1 MAKYAAAI
9 DQGTTST
16 RCMIFDHGGE
26 VVAVAQ
32 KEHEQIYPKPGW
44 VEHDPAE
51 VWSRTTEVIDEA
63 MESAGASADDVA
75 GVGITN
81 QRETA
86 LVWDKTT
93 GKPIMNALV
102 WQDTRTDKLVDEY
115 AKDGGQA
122 RFQEQVG
129 LPLAT
134 YFSGPK
140 VRWILDN
147 VDGAADK
154 ADSGDLLFGN
164 MDTWLIWNLTGGTDG
179 GIHITDVTNA
189 SRTMLMDLKTLDWD
203 EGIMDVMGIPRAM
216 LPDIKASS
224 EVYGEVKSGGALN
237 GVSIA
242 GILGDQQAA
251 TFGQTCFAPG
261 EAKNT
266 YGTGNFLLLNTGT
279 EAVQSKNGLL
289 TTVGYKIGDEDA
301 VYCLEGSIAIT
312 GALVQWL
319 RDNLKMIKAAPEVE
333 ELAQTVEDNG
343 GCYIVPAFSGLF
355 APYWKSNAR
364 GVFAGLTRYVNA
376 GHIARATLEATAFQS
391 REVVEAMNQ
400 DSGVAL
406 ESLKVDGGMVG
417 NDLLMQF
424 QADLL
429 GVPVIRPKVP
439 ETTSLGAAYAAG
451 LATGFWG
458 EVEDLREN
466 WVEDKRW
473 EPKMDASDR
482 DEYFKYWKRAVT
494 RTFDWFESEDEA
506 EAARGRVARGRP
518 GSYRPRHHLTLDAE
532 PEYESP
538 GSRPA
543 RGLAAPDGGRDV
555 RRRGHRRRAPPAP
568 AARSTP

>member
-1 MAKYAAAI
+1 VAKYAAAL

-26 VVAVAQ
+26 VVSVAQ

-44 VEHDPAE
+44 VEHDPKEIWARTQE
-51 VWSRTTEVIDEA
+51 VMDEA
-63 MESAGASADDVA
+63 LESAKATADDIS
-75 GVGITN
+75 GLGITN
-81 QRETA
+81 QRETTV
-86 LVWDKTT
+86 VWDKNT
-93 GKPIMNALV
+93 GEPVMNAIV
-102 WQDTRTDKLVDEY
+102 WQDTRTDKIVDELSR
-115 AKDGGQA
+115 DGGQN
-122 RFQEQVG
+122 RFAEQVG

-147 VDGAADK
+147 VDGAKEK
-154 ADSGDLLFGN
+154 AEAGDLIFGN
-164 MDTWLIWNLTGGTDG
+164 IDTWCIWNLTGGTDG
-179 GIHITDVTNA
+179 GLHITDPTNA
-189 SRTMLMDLKTLDWD
+189 SRTMLMDLRKLSWD
-203 EGIMDVMGIPRAM
+203 DGIAGTIGVPTSM
-216 LPDIKASS
+216 LPEVKASS
-224 EVYGEVKSGGALN
+224 EVYGEVRSGGGFN
-237 GVSIA
+237 GVKIA
-242 GILGDQQAA
+242 GDLGDQQAA
-251 TFGQTCFAPG
+251 TFGQTCFDVG

-279 EAVQSKNGLL
+279 DAVTSKNGLL
-289 TTVGYKIGDEDA
+289 TTVGYKIGDNDA
-301 VYCLEGSIAIT
+301 IYCLEGAIAIT

-333 ELAQTVEDNG
+333 DLAKSVEDNG

-364 GVFAGLTRYVNA
+364 GVVAGLTRYVNA
-376 GHIARATLEATAFQS
+376 GHIARATLEATAYQS

-400 DSGVAL
+400 DSGVDL

-451 LATGFWG
+451 LATGLWS
-458 EVEDLREN
+458 EEAELREN

-473 EPKMDASDR
+473 EPSMDSSKR

-494 RTFDWFESEDEA
+494 KSFDWFEADE
-506 EAARGRVARGRP
+506 G
-518 GSYRPRHHLTLDAE
+518 
-532 PEYESP
+532 
-538 GSRPA
+538 
-543 RGLAAPDGGRDV
+543 
-555 RRRGHRRRAPPAP
+555 
-568 AARSTP
+568 